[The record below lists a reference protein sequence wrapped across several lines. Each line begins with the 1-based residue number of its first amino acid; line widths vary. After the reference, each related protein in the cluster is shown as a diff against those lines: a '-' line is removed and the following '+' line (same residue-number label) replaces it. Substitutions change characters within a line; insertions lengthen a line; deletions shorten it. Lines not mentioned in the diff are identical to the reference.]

1 MKESLLI
8 AILVTA
14 GFSAYSQTTKR
25 IVILHTNDLH
35 SRVTGFGPESNYSP
49 LTVNDDNT
57 TGGFA
62 RIASIIGNERNH
74 NTGTT
79 MVLDAGDFLMG
90 TLFQHLEP
98 ATGFQLPLMKKMG
111 FDVVCIGN
119 HEFDFGP
126 KKLADIVSS
135 SSKRGELPAILL
147 SNAVFSKKDAD
158 DDSLEG
164 LFNSEIIK
172 RRYVIEHDGI
182 KFGLFSLMGKVADE
196 NAAFAPP
203 VTFSRQI
210 SAAKKMVKELQKEK
224 CDIIICLSHSGIDPD
239 ENGGWKGEDVELA
252 RKVKG
257 INLIISGHT
266 HTRLDKPLIVN
277 GVPIVQTG
285 AYGRYVGQVE
295 LVLTDGKIKLVESH
309 LISVDDRIS
318 GDRDVNSII
327 EEQKKSIN
335 ETILNPL
342 GMEYGKIIAETD
354 YLLDCDEQG
363 DVENSNLGPFVA
375 DAVHRYVNKH
385 SESGTDI
392 SMVATGV
399 IREKILPGM
408 QMAPD
413 IFRVMSMGS
422 GNDNVPGYPL
432 ARLYVT
438 GKELKS
444 ILEILNVA
452 WKSTPA
458 NYCYFSGLRVE
469 TDPEGG
475 LLKKIRKVEINLPD
489 GSVKNVDF
497 SKKNKTLY
505 SVTANSY
512 MLQFIGIIKKMS
524 FGLINVSPKDIDG
537 EKITDM
543 KNAVI
548 DMDITR
554 PGIQEGKEW
563 LALIEYLQSM
573 KDLNNNGIQDIDPKY
588 RNAIKTHFPVSS
600 R

>member
-285 AYGRYVGQVE
+285 AYGRYVGRVE
-295 LVLTDGKIKLVESH
+295 LVLTDGKIKLEESH

-318 GDRDVNSII
+318 GDRDVNNII

-408 QMAPD
+408 QTAPD

>member
-295 LVLTDGKIKLVESH
+295 LVLTDGKIKLEESH

-363 DVENSNLGPFVA
+363 DVENSNLGPFVV

-408 QMAPD
+408 QTAPD

>member
-363 DVENSNLGPFVA
+363 DVENSNLGPFVV